1 MAVECREIS
10 ENVKIMRRLS
20 GLDDDG
26 GEGVDEG
33 SGVETTAV
41 SVIHLGGE

>member
-1 MAVECREIS
+1 VECREIS

-26 GEGVDEG
+26 GEGVEDV
-33 SGVETTAV
+33 SGVEITAI
-41 SVIHLGGE
+41 SVIHLGVE